1 MTHATLTR
9 TDWDGTVERLG
20 GADLLEAEARAAGA
34 FQRPREVKTAVDM
47 LRIALAYCLGAAGL
61 RLTAAWAEG
70 HGLASL
76 SNVAVLYRLRN
87 CGPWLELIVARLL
100 SQAVPAAPAPD
111 RGLER
116 GQRRAAAPP
125 NANGTHTSRTRAGG
139 RLIRLIDATVVCKA
153 GREARSGGRVWR
165 IHAAFDLP
173 HGGEPERFSAFELT
187 DEKEAERIDRLAVI
201 PGEIRIAD
209 AVHCKPDGIA
219 RVLAAS
225 ADVVVRAS
233 WQAAR
238 WLDGDG
244 DPFNLVL
251 ALARNTSGVIDQ
263 PIWLGRKGGEAPLGL
278 RLVAIKMPKDKAIQ
292 SVLAARKEAK
302 SEGRRIQPG
311 TLIAAEW
318 VILVTSLEV
327 AAYPTARVLELYRL
341 RWRIEIAFKRLKS
354 IVGLK
359 SPPGECPRTAKAWL
373 LAHLIAVLLTE
384 AHLSA
389 FGDSPRSH
397 TALVPTIGAPSAF

>member
-1 MTHATLTR
+1 MTHATLTQ

-20 GADLLEAEARAAGA
+20 GADLLEAEAREAGA
-34 FQRPREVKTAVDM
+34 FKRPREVKSAVAM
-47 LRIALAYCLGAAGL
+47 LQIVLAYCLGATGL

-100 SQAVPAAPAPD
+100 SQAVPAATAPD
-111 RGLER
+111 RALDRGL
-116 GQRRAAAPP
+116 RRAGPPP
-125 NANGTHTSRTRAGG
+125 NTTANGTRSGG

-153 GREARSGGRVWR
+153 GREAKTAGRVWR

-173 HGGEPERFSAFELT
+173 HAGRPECFSAFELT

-219 RVLAAS
+219 RVLAAGG
-225 ADVVVRAS
+225 DVVVRAS

-238 WLDGDG
+238 WLDRDG
-244 DPFNLVL
+244 APFNLVL
-251 ALARNTSGVIDQ
+251 ALVRNTSGVIDQ
-263 PIWLGRKGGEAPLGL
+263 PVWLGRKGGEAPLGL
-278 RLVAIKMPKDKAIQ
+278 RLVAIKMPKDKATQ
-292 SVLAARKEAK
+292 SVLAARREAK
-302 SEGRRIQPG
+302 SEGRQIQPG

-318 VILVTSLEV
+318 VILVTSLEA
-327 AAYPTARVLELYRL
+327 AAYPTARVAEFYRL

-359 SPPGECPRTAKAWL
+359 SPPGECPQTAKAWL

-384 AHLSA
+384 ARLSA
-389 FGDSPRSH
+389 FGDSPRLAD
-397 TALVPTIGAPSAF
+397 ALVPTIGAPSAF